1 MSLTKVFQKIFICQ
15 SFYGIMN
22 TRYKQEKK
30 LANKRI
36 GIMTTGGDCSG
47 LNTAIQRIIDACNLR
62 KWHAIGIKDGTD
74 GFYENPPKT
83 IDLTN
88 NENLF
93 IQSHLA
99 GSVLGNGNAGTTN
112 FESAASAGK
121 LTAFNKKLKKSS
133 QELNLDALILI
144 GGNGSL
150 SLAHLYREIYSGLQ
164 LVCIPKTIDM
174 DVPLTDK
181 TIGFDTAVQQLV
193 SYCDQ
198 LRMTARSHHRWFVV
212 QTMGRDCGNLALTAG
227 VAVNADAILIPEIK
241 FDTNNL
247 IKHIKQSKRD
257 YGIIMVSE
265 GISIRG
271 HSGKPADMIS
281 RALNNANIP
290 NRTAFP
296 EHLQR
301 AGDTVATDRILAAGF
316 VDTAFSA
323 IESGETF
330 VMTVVQNGEY
340 KTVSLDEFF
349 KAGKQEKDPKIIG
362 AMTSNAYVE
371 PDNILLH
378 IAADAGIYIGEK
390 RK

>member
-1 MSLTKVFQKIFICQ
+1 MAI
-15 SFYGIMN
+15 
-22 TRYKQEKK
+22 KK
-30 LANKRI
+30 I

-47 LNTAIQRIIDACNLR
+47 LNTVIQRIVDGCARR
-62 KWHAIGIKDGTD
+62 KWSVLGIQDGTD
-74 GFYENPPKT
+74 GLYANPSKT
-83 IDLTN
+83 IKLTD
-88 NENLF
+88 ETLQF
-93 IQSHLA
+93 AQSHLA
-99 GSVLGNGNAGTTN
+99 GSILANGNAGNTN
-112 FESAASAGK
+112 FESSARAGK
-121 LTAFNKKLKKSS
+121 LSMFNKRLKKSLS
-133 QELNLDALILI
+133 DLNLDALVLI

-198 LRMTARSHHRWFVV
+198 LLMTARSHHRWFVV
-212 QTMGRDCGNLALTAG
+212 QTMGRDCGNLALHAG
-227 VAVNADAILIPEIK
+227 VAIAADAILIPEIK
-241 FDTNNL
+241 FDTDAL
-247 IKHIKQSKRD
+247 VKHIKQSKRD

-281 RALNNANIP
+281 RELTKAGIA

-296 EHLQR
+296 EYIQR
-301 AGDTVATDRILAAGF
+301 AGDTVATDRILASGF
-316 VDTAFSA
+316 ADTALNA
-323 IESGETF
+323 IESGETY
-330 VMTVVQNGEY
+330 VMTVLQNGAY
-340 KTVSLDEFF
+340 KTVSLSDFF
-349 KAGKQEKDPKIIG
+349 AAGKQQKDPNIIG

-378 IAADAGIYIGEK
+378 IATDAGIYIGEK
-390 RK
+390 QK